1 MGHLAGNK
9 ACLDLQQRLD
19 RIPVGTA
26 MANRQLTSRFV
37 ALMTAGFLKRVS
49 TNPVL
54 ESEA

>member
-9 ACLDLQQRLD
+9 ACLDLRQRLD
-19 RIPVGTA
+19 RIPVAAA
-26 MANRQLTSRFV
+26 MANRQLTSRFE
-37 ALMTAGFLKRVS
+37 ALMTAGFVKRVS